1 LAARC
6 WHEDGNTTGR
16 ASYLAPLAGRGR
28 VARKRNPG
36 EGRPPRIVLAEKAPH
51 PNPLPASGAR
61 ERTTDGVGSKPNF
74 NMSKTAMNQ
83 PASAY
88 FMEERH
94 EPTEAHTLSVLVQ
107 NEPGVLAR
115 VIGLFSGRG
124 YNIESLTVSETE
136 NQKHLSRI
144 TIVTT
149 GTPMVIE
156 QIKHQLDRM
165 VPVYRVVDMTLSGR
179 SIERELAMVK
189 LRGTGEHRVEALRLA
204 EAFRARVID
213 ATTESFVFE
222 ITGNSAKIN
231 QFIDLMRPLGLVE
244 VSRTGVAAI
253 GRGPEGM

>member
-1 LAARC
+1 MRC
-6 WHEDGNTTGR
+6 GPTGPTPTISPR
-16 ASYLAPLAGRGR
+16 APALPRSPQRS
-28 VARKRNPG
+28 RKRRSSAAGASDWCCPAAISISICSSNGSPATKMPPP
-36 EGRPPRIVLAEKAPH
+36 PPRRWPKRNL
-51 PNPLPASGAR
+51 G
-61 ERTTDGVGSKPNF
+61 TT
-74 NMSKTAMNQ
+74 MNQ

-88 FMEERH
+88 FLEERH
-94 EPTEAHTLSVLVQ
+94 DPSEAHTLSVLVQ

-136 NQKHLSRI
+136 NQKHVSRI

-165 VPVYRVVDMTLSGR
+165 VPVYRVVDMTLTGR

-189 LRGTGEHRVEALRLA
+189 LRGTGDHRVEALRLA

-253 GRGPEGM
+253 GRGAEGM

>member
-1 LAARC
+1 
-6 WHEDGNTTGR
+6 
-16 ASYLAPLAGRGR
+16 
-28 VARKRNPG
+28 
-36 EGRPPRIVLAEKAPH
+36 
-51 PNPLPASGAR
+51 
-61 ERTTDGVGSKPNF
+61 
-74 NMSKTAMNQ
+74 MNQ

-88 FMEERH
+88 FLEERH
-94 EPTEAHTLSVLVQ
+94 DPNETHTLSVLVQ

-136 NQKHLSRI
+136 SQKHLSRI

-165 VPVYRVVDMTLSGR
+165 VPVYRVVDMTITGR

-189 LRGTGEHRVEALRLA
+189 VCGRGDSRVEALRLA
-204 EAFRARVID
+204 DAFRARVID

-222 ITGNSAKIN
+222 ITGNSSKIN
-231 QFIDLMRPLGLVE
+231 QFIDLMRSGAGLRGCE
-244 VSRTGVAAI
+244 ACWRGTGI
-253 GRGPEGM
+253 TIKGGSSGSIPRSPRSTTGMTIATSAPARR